1 MKRFVF
7 GLWLSLLGF
16 LGTMTCLVC
25 AVEHSCNYNGLSGM
39 WGGFMETRLTIPIF
53 VSLLILVRG
62 LFLAARESRRDGKGR
77 E

>member
-39 WGGFMETRLTIPIF
+39 WGGFMEPRLTIPIF

>member
-16 LGTMTCLVC
+16 LGTMTCMVC
-25 AVEHSCNYNGLSGM
+25 GVQNSCDYNGLSGM
-39 WGGFMETRLTIPIF
+39 WGGLEDTRLYIP
-53 VSLLILVRG
+53 LLVFLLVLIWG
-62 LFLAARESRRDGKGR
+62 LFAAARESRKSGKGK

>member
-25 AVEHSCNYNGLSGM
+25 GVRHSRDYNGLSGV
-39 WGGFMETRLTIPIF
+39 WGGLEDTQLYIP
-53 VSLLILVRG
+53 LLIFLLVMLAG
-62 LFLAARESRRDGKGR
+62 LVAAAREARREGR
-77 E
+77 K